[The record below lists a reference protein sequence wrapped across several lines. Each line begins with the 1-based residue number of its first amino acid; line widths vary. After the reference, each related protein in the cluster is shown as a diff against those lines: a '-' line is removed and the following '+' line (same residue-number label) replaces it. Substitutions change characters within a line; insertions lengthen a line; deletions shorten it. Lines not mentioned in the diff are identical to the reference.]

1 MAYVEAHASLRE
13 HPKTKKLARL
23 LSISRASA
31 IGHLLCLWWWCQE
44 YADDG
49 DLSAYELDDI
59 AEAAD
64 WDGDAAMFVDA
75 LLTCGTKN
83 RSGFLVKHADG
94 TLEINDWMEYGGKLS
109 VKRKQARERMRTLRS
124 DAKNVTRTFAEHSLN
139 VGGTFFD
146 VTHIDQT
153 RSDQTRSDKIRQ
165 DAVRVTSENT
175 QGAANGA
182 NGASLSVCLSDYLP
196 DAAHLLQQHNINTT
210 PHKTKNVAQIIAEL
224 GLATVQDAFAIA
236 ANKGKE
242 GDWNYVKGIAKRL
255 AHPVNG
261 NGSVNGNGAVLAP
274 GEYPH
279 KNGTLVV
286 EADGRQYVRVNY
298 MPEGYNDEASDD

>member
-1 MAYVEAHASLRE
+1 MAYVEAHASLRD

-23 LSISRASA
+23 LGISRAQA
-31 IGHLLCLWWWCQE
+31 IGHMLCLWWWAQE

-64 WDGDAAMFVDA
+64 WDGDAETFVDA
-75 LLTCGTKN
+75 LLTCGMKN

-109 VKRKQARERMRTLRS
+109 IKRKLARERMRTLRNDS
-124 DAKNVTRTFAEHSLN
+124 KNVTRTFAEHSEN
-139 VGGTFFD
+139 VGGTFSD
-146 VTHIDQT
+146 VTHIDK
-153 RSDQTRSDKIRQ
+153 SRSDKSRSDKSRQ
-165 DAVRVTSENT
+165 DAVRVTD
-175 QGAANGA
+175 ANIEHGA
-182 NGASLSVCLSDYLP
+182 NLSVCLSDYLP
-196 DAAHLLQQHNINTT
+196 DAQHLLQQHNINAT
-210 PHKTKNVAQIIAEL
+210 PYRIKNVAQMIAEL
-224 GLATVQDAFAIA
+224 GLATIQDAFVIA
-236 ANKGKE
+236 ADKGKE

-261 NGSVNGNGAVLAP
+261 NGAALAP

>member
-1 MAYVEAHASLRE
+1 MEQWFRSWHGAPTDPKWLVIARRAGVAPGMVSAVFWALMDYASQNSERGNVDGFDIETYALWAGWDEVQVEAVIEAMRSKGVITDDNTLAAWDKRQPKRE
-13 HPKTKKLARL
+13 RDDDSSERVRRYRNSNDKPTNVTPSNAVKRQVTPGNAN
-23 LSISRASA
+23 
-31 IGHLLCLWWWCQE
+31 
-44 YADDG
+44 DDG
-49 DLSAYELDDI
+49 VTPSNA
-59 AEAAD
+59 
-64 WDGDAAMFVDA
+64 
-75 LLTCGTKN
+75 
-83 RSGFLVKHADG
+83 
-94 TLEINDWMEYGGKLS
+94 
-109 VKRKQARERMRTLRS
+109 VKRL
-124 DAKNVTRTFAEHSLN
+124 
-139 VGGTFFD
+139 
-146 VTHIDQT
+146 DQIEN
-153 RSDQTRSDKIRQ
+153 RSDQKRQ
-165 DAVRVTSENT
+165 EKTDRAHDES
-175 QGAANGA
+175 GD
-182 NGASLSVCLSDYLP
+182 SVCLSDYLP